1 MVQEN
6 EAGTDS
12 TADAVRVPGCY
23 DGVCTNPDDEYAAGT
38 GSAAQRIFEFNE
50 AATLFSIDVFD
61 IKGSRGGSE
70 QGVQIDF
77 WDTEGNFFCVIFPV
91 TGDNGA
97 ARIIFNGGS
106 GYANVAKAKAK
117 VTLRGAGAIDNLSG
131 STRGG
136 ATPSVP
142 EPGKMLLLDLSL
154 LGARFGTRHF
164 KR

>member
-12 TADAVRVPGCY
+12 AADAVRVPGCY
-23 DGVCTNPDDEYAAGT
+23 DGVCTNPDDEYGSGT
-38 GSAAQRIFEFNE
+38 GSVAQRIFEFDE

-61 IKGSRGGSE
+61 IKGSGGGSE
-70 QGVQIDF
+70 QGVQIYF

-91 TGDNGA
+91 TGDNSA

-106 GYANVAKAKAK
+106 GYANVAKAK
-117 VTLRGAGAIDNLSG
+117 VTLRGSGVINNLSG
-131 STRGG
+131 SIPGG
-136 ATPSVP
+136 AAPSVP
-142 EPGKMLLLDLSL
+142 EPGTMLLLGLSL

-164 KR
+164 KS